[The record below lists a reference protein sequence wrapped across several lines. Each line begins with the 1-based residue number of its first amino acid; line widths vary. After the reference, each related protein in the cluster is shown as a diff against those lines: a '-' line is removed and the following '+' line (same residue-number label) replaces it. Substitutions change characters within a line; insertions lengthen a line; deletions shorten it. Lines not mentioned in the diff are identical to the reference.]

1 MFFTG
6 LCIAAW
12 KLCERARMVL
22 NEKAEICEDV
32 PSETEVGTQALAAP
46 KARGRGKKHEGG
58 KAPRRA
64 IGAGAK
70 KRANPYRR
78 LAQDKLETRHAQLQ
92 SSAEKFKTKY
102 DTAAGRLALVEEEI
116 AKRSKAAEA

>member
-1 MFFTG
+1 MLFTT
-6 LCIAAW
+6 LCITAW

-22 NEKAEICEDV
+22 NETTEICEDV
-32 PSETEVGTQALAAP
+32 PPETEASTAAP
-46 KARGRGKKHEGG
+46 KAKGRGKKREGG

-64 IGAGAK
+64 LGAGAK

-78 LAQDKLETRHAQLQ
+78 LAQDKLESRHAQLQ
-92 SSAEKFKTKY
+92 SSAQKFKTKY
-102 DTAAGRLALVEEEI
+102 DTAAGRLALAEEEL